1 MCLTSIWLCLASI
14 TGINGGRCGSRGDIV
29 FVLDESGSIGYSNFQ
44 SMLSFVKDIVKKFVV
59 NKNQIQF
66 GLVTYSN
73 SASTDFQLNTY
84 SDTRSILNALGR
96 VRYVGGRTNTAGAL
110 HYLRT
115 SSFSYTNGKSSF
127 LTKISQEQ

>member
-29 FVLDESGSIGYSNFQ
+29 FVLDESGSIKPYNFNK
-44 SMLSFVKDIVKKFVV
+44 MISFVRDIVTKFVV

-66 GLVTYSN
+66 GLVTYSYGA
-73 SASTDFQLNTY
+73 SADFQLNTY
-84 SDTRSILNALGR
+84 SDTRNILNALGR
-96 VRYVGGRTNTAGAL
+96 VRYAGGSTNTAGAL

-127 LTKISQEQ
+127 LTKSSQKQ

>member
-1 MCLTSIWLCLASI
+1 M
-14 TGINGGRCGSRGDIV
+14 
-29 FVLDESGSIGYSNFQ
+29 FVLDESGSIGYFNFQ

-84 SDTRSILNALGR
+84 SNTQSILNALGR
-96 VRYVGGRTNTAGAL
+96 VGYFGGGTNTAGAL
-110 HYLRT
+110 QYLRT
-115 SSFSYTNGKSSF
+115 TSFSSVYGKKQDLKF
-127 LTKISQEQ
+127 ISDKNLDLHKNE